1 MSGRVPEKVREAV
14 ASRANHRCEYCLVHE
29 DDMVFP
35 YQVDHIISKK
45 HMGNSEMTNLA
56 LACSVCNQFKGT
68 NVATYLPPDERLTPL
83 FNPRTQKWD
92 AHFSV
97 FDGEIFPKSE
107 IGMATVQVLNLNDR
121 DRVTLRRLLM
131 LAKRYP

>member
-1 MSGRVPEKVREAV
+1 
-14 ASRANHRCEYCLVHE
+14 
-29 DDMVFP
+29 
-35 YQVDHIISKK
+35 
-45 HMGNSEMTNLA
+45 MGNSEMTNLA

-68 NVATYLPPDERLTPL
+68 DVATYLPPDERLTPL

-131 LAKRYP
+131 LSKRYP